1 MIWRPWDNRKIAG
14 TGTVCHCVVNVPAV
28 MCSQIIPYEY
38 TMEISARNIVRLNI
52 RAHVVTEITEYVGG
66 GTNVAYTPDPASRT
80 FNTPS
85 NMWRQ
90 CRIPRLDCKDDSNL
104 RPMMVMPVLS
114 DSLYLHSPPPCVG
127 AFLQRHPKLV
137 NVNLHSSRHL
147 EYIKRKRKVP
157 KTPNTKLNVRLL
169 RLVAFGGRPFLC
181 DLHLIKTS

>member
-14 TGTVCHCVVNVPAV
+14 TGTVCVSAV

-38 TMEISARNIVRLNI
+38 TMEISARNSVCLNI
-52 RAHVVTEITEYVGG
+52 RAHVVTEITEYIGG

-80 FNTPS
+80 LNTPS

-90 CRIPRLDCKDDSNL
+90 SRIPRLDCKDDSDL
-104 RPMMVMPVLS
+104 CPVVVMPVLS
-114 DSLYLHSPPPCVG
+114 DTQYLYSPPPCAV
-127 AFLQRHPKLV
+127 ALLQRHPKLV
-137 NVNLHSSRHL
+137 NVNQHSLRHL
-147 EYIKRKRKVP
+147 ECTKRKRKVP